1 MTSKWQ
7 YPTQLVHFSEGKKQ
21 IAVDRYKRRV
31 PKTIISKETER
42 EKREKKK
49 KRYWATPFTE
59 FYKVLEYQQNR
70 KPRAS

>member
-49 KRYWATPFTE
+49 SDIE
-59 FYKVLEYQQNR
+59 QLHSQNST
-70 KPRAS
+70 KY